1 MKTTQN
7 KELLLTQLRKV
18 PIVQLACEKAG
29 VGRATYYYWR
39 KKSKKFASECDKAI
53 EDGIKVMNDM
63 AESQMLTAIRSGNMT
78 AVGMWLRHHHPSY
91 ENKVKVDGNIKYES
105 EKLSPDQEKLVAK
118 ALNSVGLLS
127 EDIMNNQG
135 ENDER

>member
-39 KKSKKFASECDKAI
+39 KQSKKFAKECDKAI

-63 AESQMLTAIRSGNMT
+63 ALTAIRSGNMT
-78 AVGMWLRHHHPSY
+78 AVSMWLRHHHPSY

-118 ALNSVGLLS
+118 ALSSVGLLS
-127 EDIMNNQG
+127 ENIIGNQG
-135 ENDER
+135 ENNE